1 MLTRSGLAIVCCA
14 IALVAGS
21 AARAQQASKS
31 DARSELTRLLTQRRD
46 TLQMRV
52 ELLEQRLA
60 QSEATIDSVVTARNQ
75 LLDANLQLATT
86 KKQRLEILRK
96 RIDNMRELEDAMKQ
110 RHEDG
115 KTTMVS
121 VLAVTAGRLQAEID
135 LAREKQ

>member
-14 IALVAGS
+14 SALVAGS
-21 AARAQQASKS
+21 AARAQQANES
-31 DARSELTRLLTQRRD
+31 DSRSELTRLLTKRRD

-60 QSEATIDSVVTARNQ
+60 QSDAMIDSVVTARNQ

-86 KKQRLEILRK
+86 KNQRLDILRK
-96 RIDNMRELEDAMKQ
+96 RIENMRGLEDATKQ